1 MYIILETLKPQF
13 PTFSEYVRLH
23 SISSFSSQFFLE
35 QTLLNQFQLETIF
48 FDFFMQSKIGFED
61 ERQNGN
67 PKMKCGK
74 RSSIFDVF
82 SHFRLI
88 IPPAILMGITLAFR
102 EIPSSNLGIAACSC
116 LGTCRD
122 LQHRNALVFG
132 TTCMNPSSTIRD
144 PIWANWQ
151 CGSAPLIGM

>member
-1 MYIILETLKPQF
+1 MYVFIPSLPSLAN
-13 PTFSEYVRLH
+13 FSWNKLY
-23 SISSFSSQFFLE
+23 SINFNLRPFSLISLCKAK
-35 QTLLNQFQLETIF
+35 LVL
-48 FDFFMQSKIGFED
+48 
-61 ERQNGN
+61 
-67 PKMKCGK
+67 KMKGMTEILRPK
-74 RSSIFDVF
+74 REKILKNLIF